1 MAYPDL
7 IQSEF
12 LLYLV
17 AGAFAGLLSGLFGVG
32 GGIVIVPILTFLFIA
47 QHFPEPHIMHL
58 ALGTSLATIV
68 LTSISSTRA
77 HHRKG
82 NVNWTV
88 VRQFAPAV
96 IIGTLLGTLVA
107 AQLHS
112 IWLKLVFALY
122 ILVVATQ
129 LLLDFTPNPHRQLPG
144 RTGISSIGALIGVV
158 SSLVGIGGGTLSV
171 PYLIYCNTDMRRA
184 IGTAAAIGLPIAT
197 AGALGYVLTGLG
209 IQHLPEWNLGFVY
222 LPAFAGVACAS
233 IFTAPLGATLAQR
246 LPARTLKRMFALL
259 LYIVGIKMLWG
270 LF

>member
-32 GGIVIVPILTFLFIA
+32 GGIVIVPILAFLFIGL
-47 QHFPEPHIMHL
+47 HFPETHLMHL

-68 LTSISSTRA
+68 LTSISSARA

-82 NVNWTV
+82 NVNWPV
-88 VRQFAPAV
+88 VRQIAPAV

-112 IWLKLVFALY
+112 IWLKLVFALF

-129 LLLDFTPNPHRQLPG
+129 LLLDFTPSSHRQLPG
-144 RTGISSIGALIGVV
+144 RMGISVIGALIGVV

-171 PYLIYCNTDMRRA
+171 PFLIYCNSDARSA
-184 IGTAAAIGLPIAT
+184 IGTSAAIGLPIAT
-197 AGALGYVLTGLG
+197 AGTLGYVLTGLSSP
-209 IQHLPEWNLGFVY
+209 HLPELSLGFIY
-222 LPAFAGVACAS
+222 LPAFAGIALAS

-246 LPARTLKRMFALL
+246 LPIHTLKRLFALL
-259 LYIVGIKMLWG
+259 LYIV
-270 LF
+270 